1 MKHITCNACGGNDFA
16 LVTHGRD
23 RLHKIDER
31 RFDVVRCRRCS
42 LVCLNPQPEA
52 VELEKYYPADYGPY
66 QADNPL
72 LSYGLVLA
80 AVKRLFA
87 RTRPALHPPQ
97 VSADRTTDTYLD
109 FGCGGGM
116 NLEKMHRK
124 HPYWDLYGLD
134 MSEHACAATRAKG
147 FTVYCGTIGQVN
159 LPESFFNHV
168 YMSHVIEHLNDPQ
181 AALMALR
188 RSMKEGA
195 DITLA
200 TPNADSWA
208 FALFRSFW
216 LALDTPRHLFLFSPK
231 TLTAE
236 LNAADF
242 TVTGIEFDR
251 EPKTAIRSLAY
262 LCFGQS
268 TRIPALFWHVLWYLL
283 FPISFA
289 LSRFGKT
296 SIMTVRAVAR

>member
-1 MKHITCNACGGNDFA
+1 MKHITCNACGADDFT
-16 LVTHGRD
+16 LVVRGRD
-23 RLHKIDER
+23 RLHKVDDR

-42 LVCLNPQPEA
+42 LVCVNPQPEA
-52 VELEKYYPADYGPY
+52 VELAKYYPADYGPY
-66 QADNPL
+66 QETNPL
-72 LSYGLVLA
+72 LSYGPALA
-80 AVKRLFA
+80 AVKRLFGRA
-87 RTRPALHPPQ
+87 KPASPPAL
-97 VSADRTTDTYLD
+97 VSTDRTADTYLD

-116 NLEKMHRK
+116 NLEKVRRK
-124 HPYWDLYGLD
+124 HPHWDLYGLD

-147 FTVYCGTIGQVN
+147 FTVYCGTIEQVS

-181 AALMALR
+181 AALKTLR
-188 RSMKEGA
+188 RSMKKDA

-208 FALFRSFW
+208 FAFFRSFW
-216 LALDTPRHLFLFSPK
+216 LALDTPRHLFIFSPQ

-236 LNAADF
+236 LHAAGF
-242 TVTGIEFDR
+242 TVTGVEFDG
-251 EPKTAIRSLAY
+251 EPKTAIRSLSY

-268 TRIPALFWHVLWYLL
+268 TRIPALFWHILWYLL
-283 FPISFA
+283 FPMSFA